1 VLQAAVIGVTHPK
14 WQERPLLVVVRKQGS
29 TLSGGALLD
38 FMRDKVATWWLP
50 DDVAFID
57 AMPMTGTGKV
67 HKLTLRTQ
75 FRDYVLPDLERV
87 GRASHG

>member
-1 VLQAAVIGVTHPK
+1 
-14 WQERPLLVVVRKQGS
+14 
-29 TLSGGALLD
+29 
-38 FMRDKVATWWLP
+38 MRDKVVTWWLP